1 MRVFR
6 IAPHVPRGWACF
18 SENAK
23 KPGSIPGLSLKS
35 RVVVALER
43 VLSVLPP
50 TLIGGIF
57 LDRLFFSAAKG
68 PFFDN
73 FFLWFGSHMS
83 LSYNNMSEISP
94 IIFCEV
100 TRLRNP
106 S

>member
-1 MRVFR
+1 V
-6 IAPHVPRGWACF
+6 
-18 SENAK
+18 
-23 KPGSIPGLSLKS
+23 
-35 RVVVALER
+35 LER
-43 VLSVLPP
+43 VLSVLPS

-57 LDRLFFSAAKG
+57 LHRLFFSAAKG